1 MQGVFLN
8 RVTAAGPDGWAR
20 PARYHERLV
29 ALVDD
34 LGAARMLRDYYAE
47 QNHDNL
53 GIWFDVDSARPDLSV
68 EDLRHVLG
76 IHSA

>member
-1 MQGVFLN
+1 
-8 RVTAAGPDGWAR
+8 
-20 PARYHERLV
+20 V